1 MTGTAIREATQS
13 KKQSA
18 PDVLHLEEQAVGV
31 AVRWKGVRWSP
42 CDECTPTTTRRTA
55 SVGSSQRAHKVKAST
70 QSASSN
76 LRGAQPPEL
85 QCPVSYEHLPPFPP
99 CFFTRQACQSDQARQ
114 GCSLST
120 RHPMLTVP
128 PNTLL
133 NVNRVSL
140 VSKVSHVAFLSLFR
154 A

>member
-1 MTGTAIREATQS
+1 MMRHKWRLVAAFFKTNSNA
-13 KKQSA
+13 KSA
-18 PDVLHLEEQAVGV
+18 QKLSIIPSEDGRAAGSPDEPE
-31 AVRWKGVRWSP
+31 RCWSRSP
-42 CDECTPTTTRRTA
+42 
-55 SVGSSQRAHKVKAST
+55 SV
-70 QSASSN
+70 
-76 LRGAQPPEL
+76 
-85 QCPVSYEHLPPFPP
+85 FW
-99 CFFTRQACQSDQARQ
+99 QACQSDQARQ